1 MLADAGASRHTAPVD
16 SEAEPL
22 MGGQV
27 VDIKRATIEL
37 RRGFVRKVYS
47 ILATQLL
54 LTTLIAVPLQTV
66 SALWM
71 RNNMWLMWVAVGMTL
86 VTICAMTCC
95 QDLARNYPTNYILLF
110 TFTTFEGVLV
120 GFVSAQYTWQSV
132 MLAAGVTVVIFLGM
146 TAFAWNTE
154 TDFTGMGPYF
164 FAALMVFAGFGLVI
178 GIMGMCGVH
187 IAWMMMLY
195 DALGVLIFTM
205 YIVFDTQL
213 ILGEWGGHSNQ
224 FSVDDYVFGALTL
237 YLDIINLFL
246 HLLRLLGE
254 RK

>member
-1 MLADAGASRHTAPVD
+1 MAAKHSGR
-16 SEAEPL
+16 AEL
-22 MGGQV
+22 LLGGEV
-27 VDIKRATIEL
+27 IDIKHASIEL

-71 RNNMWLMWVAVGMTL
+71 RNNKWLLWVAVGMTL
-86 VTICAMTCC
+86 VTICAMTLSRN
-95 QDLARNYPTNYILLF
+95 LARNYPTNYIMLF

-132 MLAAGVTVVIFLGM
+132 MLAAGITVVIFLGM
-146 TAFAWNTE
+146 TAFAWNTK

-164 FAALMVFAGFGLVI
+164 FAALMVLAAFGLVT
-178 GIMGMCGVH
+178 GIMGLCGVH
-187 IAWMMMLY
+187 IAWLMMLY

-205 YIVFDTQL
+205 YIVYDTQL

-224 FSVDDYVFGALTL
+224 FSIDDYVFGALTL

-246 HLLRLLGE
+246 HLLRLVGE